1 MPTVSVELGNLPT
14 NSTWLIDF
22 NSDITV
28 VWAENC
34 KQGDDNTS
42 CTESPLYLDCDFVT
56 TSPSLGDL
64 TTIVGG
70 YKVSGNFVKE
80 KIKIGGDNIFMKVLE
95 GTNVTG
101 NYWLKDYQGGSYG
114 VLGFGPGS
122 YLWSGFIDQQTNTT
136 TYSISMK

>member
-1 MPTVSVELGNLPT
+1 
-14 NSTWLIDF
+14 
-22 NSDITV
+22 
-28 VWAENC
+28 
-34 KQGDDNTS
+34 
-42 CTESPLYLDCDFVT
+42 
-56 TSPSLGDL
+56 
-64 TTIVGG
+64 
-70 YKVSGNFVKE
+70 
-80 KIKIGGDNIFMKVLE
+80 MKVLE